1 MVVHFI
7 LACLFILGSSYV
19 CLKPKIHYRD
29 LSFYLQLD
37 FADFSSI
44 LNENYLSTFS
54 KIPQLGNDRFKKIS
68 RPYFQEIPDSV

>member
-7 LACLFILGSSYV
+7 LACLFILGSSYA

-44 LNENYLSTFS
+44 LNENYLLTFS
-54 KIPQLGNDRFKKIS
+54 KIPQLDNDRFKKIS